1 MRTQGQVADGVLVRW
16 LRQGHSVT
24 LSLGSIVLNVA
35 KSLLIN
41 TAKRV
46 NYENM

>member
-24 LSLGSIVLNVA
+24 LSLCSIVLNAA
-35 KSLLIN
+35 KS
-41 TAKRV
+41 TADKYS
-46 NYENM
+46 NGSKL